1 MDIAKNPIQERRES
15 LGIDRSELAKRIG
28 ISMDDLLLVE
38 EGAHIVLS
46 LPLATKL
53 SHALQETT
61 PQELVDEY
69 RRWKRLVAE
78 EER

>member
-1 MDIAKNPIQERRES
+1 MDKNPIQQRRES
-15 LGIDRSELAKRIG
+15 LEVERSELARRAD
-28 ISMDDLLLVE
+28 ISVDELALVE

-53 SHALQETT
+53 SQALQGSK

-69 RRWKRLVAE
+69 RRWKQRATDE
-78 EER
+78 AA

>member
-1 MDIAKNPIQERRES
+1 MDTQKNPIQARRES
-15 LGIDRSELAKRIG
+15 LGLDRSQFADRAG

-53 SHALQETT
+53 SHVLQGVK

-69 RRWKRLVAE
+69 RKWKRLDTDKE
-78 EER
+78 